1 MARFPMSASTVT
13 VVAFVLAFTASIAA
27 QDVFSSSDAGVML
40 PSPATTVQP
49 VYTPRALQARVEG
62 TVLLDTVVLA
72 DGTVGDIAVKESLDD
87 DLDKQAIDAMKQWTF
102 KPGTKDGKAVAV
114 RVAVQMQFTLR

>member
-1 MARFPMSASTVT
+1 MTKLLTATL
-13 VVAFVLAFTASIAA
+13 VALVFTASLAA
-27 QDVFSSSDAGVML
+27 QDVFSSSDVGVIL
-40 PSPATTVQP
+40 PSAATTVQP
-49 VYTPRALQARVEG
+49 VYTPRALQARIEG
-62 TVLLDTVVLA
+62 TVLLDTVILA
-72 DGTVGDIAVKESLDD
+72 DGTVGDVAVKESLDD

>member
-1 MARFPMSASTVT
+1 MPRFRFSAAA
-13 VVAFVLAFTASIAA
+13 VVGLIFLLGFAAVHA

-40 PSPATTVQP
+40 PSPATTVKP
-49 VYTPRALQARVEG
+49 VYTPRAMQERVEG

-72 DGTVGDIAVKESLDD
+72 DGSVGDVAVKESLHD

>member
-1 MARFPMSASTVT
+1 MKPLFSA
-13 VVAFVLAFTASIAA
+13 VLAALVFTASIAA
-27 QDVFSSSDAGVML
+27 QEVFSSSDAGVML

-49 VYTPRALQARVEG
+49 IYTPRALQERVEG

-72 DGTVGDIAVKESLDD
+72 DGTVGDVVVKESLHD
-87 DLDKQAIDAMKQWTF
+87 DLDQQAVEAMKRWTF
-102 KPGTKDGKAVAV
+102 KPGTKDGKSVAV

>member
-1 MARFPMSASTVT
+1 MPRLRASAAA
-13 VVAFVLAFTASIAA
+13 VAILTFALGLSAFHA

-40 PSPATTVQP
+40 PSPATTVKP
-49 VYTPRALQARVEG
+49 VYTPRAMQERVEG

-72 DGTVGDIAVKESLDD
+72 DGSVGDVAVKESLDD